1 MNYDEIVKDARER
14 MDKVVKHLS
23 DQLRSVRT
31 GQASPALVENLRV
44 DYYGSPTPINQ
55 LGSISVPEPRLIAI
69 KPFDPS
75 ILEELSKTI
84 MKSDLGINPQSDGKV
99 LRLAMP
105 QLSGD
110 QRQKI
115 AAKVKEMCEETR
127 IALRNTRRDLNKSAD
142 AAKKG
147 GDLTEDGNHD
157 LHDEIQGIL
166 KEFEGKVS
174 EVQEKKT
181 AEVLEV

>member
-1 MNYDEIVKDARER
+1 MSYDEIVKDGRAR
-14 MDKVVKHLS
+14 MDKVLQHLS
-23 DQLRSVRT
+23 DQMRAVRT
-31 GQASPALVENLRV
+31 GQASPALVENLRI

-75 ILEELSKTI
+75 VLEAISKTI

-110 QRQKI
+110 QRKKI
-115 AAKVKEMCEETR
+115 AAKVKDMCEEAR

-147 GDLTEDGNHD
+147 GDLTEDDNRA
-157 LHDEIQGIL
+157 LHNEIQEVL
-166 KEFEGKVS
+166 KEFEGKVGQ
-174 EVQEKKT
+174 VQEKKT

>member
-1 MNYDEIVKDARER
+1 MSYDEIVKDGRAR
-14 MDKVVKHLS
+14 MDKVLQHLS
-23 DQLRSVRT
+23 DQMRAVRT
-31 GQASPALVENLRV
+31 GQASPALVENLRI

-75 ILEELSKTI
+75 VLEAISKTI

-110 QRQKI
+110 QRKKI
-115 AAKVKEMCEETR
+115 AAKVKDMCEETR

-142 AAKKG
+142 ASKKA
-147 GDLTEDGNHD
+147 GDLTEDDNRA
-157 LHDEIQGIL
+157 LHDEIQEVL
-166 KEFEGKVS
+166 KEFEGKVGQ
-174 EVQEKKT
+174 VQEKKT

>member
-1 MNYDEIVKDARER
+1 MKYDEIVKEGRER
-14 MDKVVKHLS
+14 MDKVLKHLA
-23 DQLRSVRT
+23 DQMRAIRT
-31 GQASPALVENLRV
+31 GQASSALVENLRV

-75 ILEELSKTI
+75 IIEQISKAI
-84 MKSDLGINPQSDGKV
+84 LKSDLGINPQSDGKV
-99 LRLAMP
+99 LRLSMP

-115 AAKVKEMCEETR
+115 AAKVKDMCEEAR

-142 AAKKG
+142 AAKKS
-147 GDLTEDGNHD
+147 GDVTEDGNHD
-157 LHDEIQGIL
+157 LHDEIQEIL
-166 KEFEGKVS
+166 KEFEGKVG
-174 EVQEKKT
+174 EVQDRKT
-181 AEVLEV
+181 TEVLEV

>member
-1 MNYDEIVKDARER
+1 MNYDEIVKDARAR
-14 MDKVVKHLS
+14 MDKVLKHLS
-23 DQLRSVRT
+23 DQLRAVRT

-110 QRQKI
+110 QRKKI

-142 AAKKG
+142 AAKKDG
-147 GDLTEDGNHD
+147 ELTEDDNHA
-157 LHDEIQGIL
+157 LHDEIQEIL
-166 KEFEGKVS
+166 KEFEGKVG

-181 AEVLEV
+181 AEVMEV